1 MSCMEEGNVM
11 VENEIKK
18 DVWGAINTL
27 RFNTKIAENAER
39 ADRMF
44 FEHLQEGLKSGD
56 VDKIYEFIEAYERGR
71 GLNSDPI
78 VCKLF
83 QKAYDED
90 AKRLCRILAE
100 RDSIIDYWGYL
111 SSNCETYMIIAFTKM
126 DVEYPCFY
134 YECARILLKRLQEN
148 LLHQEDLLCQE
159 GIIAAVKKLANI
171 DLKLW
176 KRWIQKNESN
186 SCWQKLLFTVLS
198 QVDKNALEMFAQTI
212 HLDMPIQDYKPDILL
227 TEFERLAD
235 SSKNYI
241 LVHVSG
247 IIIDRWND
255 LIDKKKK
262 AFVTMNKPLFTGY
275 INLILNSYQE
285 SLQDKEKW
293 KTAFLKQAEIL
304 EEDMYRWYAREINM
318 ESIFFYD
325 ITQLYY
331 ILIVGQECQ
340 LIEIDEVISNC
351 MQKVK
356 MVIERYDY
364 FWRECEG
371 QKADLEK
378 RLRDNSIL
386 K

>member
-1 MSCMEEGNVM
+1 M

-134 YECARILLKRLQEN
+134 YECARILFKRLQEN

-159 GIIAAVKKLANI
+159 GIIAAVKKLSNI

-275 INLILNSYQE
+275 INLILNSFQE

>member
-1 MSCMEEGNVM
+1 MEEGNVM

-275 INLILNSYQE
+275 INLILNSFQE

>member
-1 MSCMEEGNVM
+1 MEEGNVM

-134 YECARILLKRLQEN
+134 YECARILFKRLQEN

-275 INLILNSYQE
+275 INLILNSFQE

-371 QKADLEK
+371 KKADFEK

>member
-1 MSCMEEGNVM
+1 M

-71 GLNSDPI
+71 GLNSDSI
-78 VCKLF
+78 VRKLF

-275 INLILNSYQE
+275 INLILNSFQE

>member
-1 MSCMEEGNVM
+1 M

-134 YECARILLKRLQEN
+134 YECARILFKRLQEN

-275 INLILNSYQE
+275 INLILNSFQE

>member
-1 MSCMEEGNVM
+1 MEEGNVM

>member
-1 MSCMEEGNVM
+1 M

-44 FEHLQEGLKSGD
+44 FERLQEGLKSGD
-56 VDKIYEFIEAYERGR
+56 VDKIYEFIEASERGR
-71 GLNSDPI
+71 GLNSDPF
-78 VCKLF
+78 VRKLF

-100 RDSIIDYWGYL
+100 RDSIIDYWGNL
-111 SSNCETYMIIAFTKM
+111 SSNCETYMIVAFTKM

-134 YECARILLKRLQEN
+134 YECARILLKRLQE
-148 LLHQEDLLCQE
+148 DLLCQE
-159 GIIAAVKKLANI
+159 GIIAAVKKLSNI

-198 QVDKNALEMFAQTI
+198 QVDKNALEIFAQTI

-227 TEFERLAD
+227 TEFERLPD
-235 SSKNYI
+235 SLKNYI

-255 LIDKKKK
+255 LIEKKKK
-262 AFVTMNKPLFTGY
+262 AFVTMNKSLFTGY
-275 INLILNSYQE
+275 INLILNSLQE
-285 SLQDKEKW
+285 LLQDKEKW
-293 KTAFLKQAEIL
+293 KTAFWKQAEIL
-304 EEDMYRWYAREINM
+304 EEDMYRWYTSEINI

-325 ITQLYY
+325 VTQLYY

-356 MVIERYDY
+356 MVIEWYDY

>member
-1 MSCMEEGNVM
+1 MEMGSQYGEQRL
-11 VENEIKK
+11 I
-18 DVWGAINTL
+18 
-27 RFNTKIAENAER
+27 
-39 ADRMF
+39 
-44 FEHLQEGLKSGD
+44 
-56 VDKIYEFIEAYERGR
+56 
-71 GLNSDPI
+71 
-78 VCKLF
+78 
-83 QKAYDED
+83 YDENGSLVSALEPMY
-90 AKRLCRILAE
+90 AKDICVGSPIYRM
-100 RDSIIDYWGYL
+100 RDDYIRKRQYDRRVEELYVGSEFRRYGRNVQANIMVQWA
-111 SSNCETYMIIAFTKM
+111 NCETYMIVAFTKM

-275 INLILNSYQE
+275 INLILNSFQE

-371 QKADLEK
+371 KKADFEK

>member
-1 MSCMEEGNVM
+1 MEEGNVM

-134 YECARILLKRLQEN
+134 YECARILFKRLQEN

-275 INLILNSYQE
+275 INLILNSFQE

>member
-134 YECARILLKRLQEN
+134 YECARILFKRLQEN

-275 INLILNSYQE
+275 INLILNSFQE

>member
-1 MSCMEEGNVM
+1 M

>member
-1 MSCMEEGNVM
+1 MEEGNVI

-27 RFNTKIAENAER
+27 RFTSKIGENAKR

-56 VDKIYEFIEAYERGR
+56 IDKIYEFIEAYERGR

-78 VCKLF
+78 VRKLF

-100 RDSIIDYWGYL
+100 KDSIIDYWGYL
-111 SSNCETYMIIAFTKM
+111 SSNCETYMIVGFTKM

-134 YECARILLKRLQEN
+134 YECARILLKRLQE
-148 LLHQEDLLCQE
+148 DLLRQE
-159 GIIAAVKKLANI
+159 GIITAVKKLADI
-171 DLKLW
+171 DVKLW
-176 KRWIQKNESN
+176 KRWLQKNESN
-186 SCWQKLLFTVLS
+186 PCWQKLLFTVLS
-198 QVDKNALEMFAQTI
+198 QVDKKALEIFAQTI
-212 HLDMPIQDYKPDILL
+212 HLDMTIQDHKPDILSPA
-227 TEFERLAD
+227 FESLSD

-247 IIIDRWND
+247 IILDRWKD
-255 LIDKKKK
+255 LIEKKKK
-262 AFVTMNKPLFTGY
+262 VFASINKPLFTGY
-275 INLILNSYQE
+275 INLILNSIQK

-304 EEDMYRWYAREINM
+304 EEDMYRWYDREINM

-340 LIEIDEVISNC
+340 LIEIDEVISDC
-351 MQKVK
+351 GQKVK

-371 QKADLEK
+371 QKADFEK
-378 RLRDNSIL
+378 HLRDNSIF

>member
-1 MSCMEEGNVM
+1 M

-134 YECARILLKRLQEN
+134 YECARILFKRLQEN

-275 INLILNSYQE
+275 INLILNSFQE

-304 EEDMYRWYAREINM
+304 EEDMYRWYDRQINM

>member
-275 INLILNSYQE
+275 INLILNSFQE

>member
-1 MSCMEEGNVM
+1 M

-27 RFNTKIAENAER
+27 RFNTKIAEYAER

-134 YECARILLKRLQEN
+134 YECARILFKRLQEN

-275 INLILNSYQE
+275 INLILNSFQE

>member
-1 MSCMEEGNVM
+1 M

-275 INLILNSYQE
+275 INLILNSFQE

>member
-1 MSCMEEGNVM
+1 MEEGNVM

-27 RFNTKIAENAER
+27 RFNIKIAENAER

-44 FEHLQEGLKSGD
+44 FERLQEGLKSGD

-71 GLNSDPI
+71 GLNSDPF
-78 VCKLF
+78 VRKLF

-100 RDSIIDYWGYL
+100 RDSIIDYWGNL
-111 SSNCETYMIIAFTKM
+111 SSNCETYMIVAFTKM

-134 YECARILLKRLQEN
+134 YECARILLKRLQE
-148 LLHQEDLLCQE
+148 DLLCQE
-159 GIIAAVKKLANI
+159 GIIAAVKKLSNI

-176 KRWIQKNESN
+176 KRWIQKNERN

-198 QVDKNALEMFAQTI
+198 QVDKNALEIFAQTI

-227 TEFERLAD
+227 TEFERMPD

-255 LIDKKKK
+255 LIEKKKK

-275 INLILNSYQE
+275 INLILNSLQE
-285 SLQDKEKW
+285 LLQDKEKW
-293 KTAFLKQAEIL
+293 KTAFWKQAEIL
-304 EEDMYRWYAREINM
+304 EEDMYRWYASEINI

-325 ITQLYY
+325 VTQLYY

-356 MVIERYDY
+356 MVIEWYDY